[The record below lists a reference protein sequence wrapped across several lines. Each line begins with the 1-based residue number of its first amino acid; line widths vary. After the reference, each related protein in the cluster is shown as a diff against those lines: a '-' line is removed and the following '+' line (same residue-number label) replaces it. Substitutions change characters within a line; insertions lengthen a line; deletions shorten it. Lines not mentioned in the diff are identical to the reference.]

1 MNNTVYDIDFT
12 RALPDPL
19 KNDDTM
25 LALGRAIAGEL
36 QENIRMSRLAIIYAR
51 LDELDE
57 GILDI
62 LARDLH
68 VDWYEDTYP
77 IEAKRQVIKDSVK
90 VHKRLGTKYAMVT
103 ALGSVFPHT
112 EVQEWYEYGG
122 THHRFR
128 IILDFTS
135 AKAPADIFQVL
146 RTQQFYKRLTAHLDE
161 IIVQMSAVVG
171 ISIETSL
178 YMYTP
183 YRTGK
188 YKAGTE
194 PRRSTRGGVGG
205 ASVTVKADGAGNTY
219 QSPYTG
225 TKPDRSTVAA
235 LRELEIAA
243 EDSGQAFTHRFGMA
257 GQYGA
262 GEKPHRN
269 TGGGV
274 ASGGVEVRTESE
286 RHSFHS
292 PPAGTKPARNIEFT
306 SLDND
311 VFADIDAEAFLFAP
325 NMTGKTTAG
334 TEPQRSTGFINLDKS
349 VSADTAAEAFLY
361 AVNMTGK
368 TATGT
373 EPRRFAEGRE
383 NLGGLTPVITAETFY
398 YRVKRCGTSK
408 TKNE

>member
-25 LALGRAIAGEL
+25 LALGRAIAVEL
-36 QENIRMSRLAIIYAR
+36 GENIRLSRLAIIYAR

-57 GILDI
+57 GLLDI

-77 IEAKRQVIKDSVK
+77 VEAKRQVIKDSVK
-90 VHKRLGTKYAMVT
+90 VHKRLGTKYAMT
-103 ALGSVFPHT
+103 AALGSVFPQT

-135 AKAPADIFQVL
+135 AKAPADIFQIL

-161 IIVQMSAVVG
+161 IIIQMSAVVE
-171 ISIETSL
+171 ISIETTL
-178 YMYTP
+178 YRYKQGM
-183 YRTGK
+183 TGQ
-188 YKAGTE
+188 YNSGTE
-194 PRRSTRGGVGG
+194 PRRNTIGGVAG
-205 ASVTVKADGAGNTY
+205 AGVAVKGDGAGYKHTV
-219 QSPYTG
+219 PHTG
-225 TKPDRSTVAA
+225 TKPHRSTVAA
-235 LRELEIAA
+235 LRELDITA
-243 EDSGQAFTHRFGMA
+243 EDSGQALTHRFGMT
-257 GQYGA
+257 GQHAA

-274 ASGGVEVRTESE
+274 ASGGVEIHAESE

-292 PPAGTKPARNIEFT
+292 PPAGTKPARNMEFT
-306 SLDND
+306 SIDND
-311 VFADIDAEAFLFAP
+311 VFADTTAEAFLFAA

-334 TEPQRSTGFINLDKS
+334 TEPTRSTGFINLDKD
-349 VSADTAAEAFLY
+349 VSADLTAEAFLY

-368 TATGT
+368 TAAGT
-373 EPRRFAEGRE
+373 EPRRFAEGCE

-408 TKNE
+408 TKKE